1 MREREW
7 GDWVMAELWQ
17 LDAVDLVRLI
27 RTGQVSARNA
37 TRSVLGRIDAVNPA
51 LNAIVRRFDEEA
63 LAAADAADEAQARGE
78 ALGPLHGV
86 PVTIKVNTDQKGHP
100 TDNGVVAFKDLIAT
114 EDAPLVTNFRK
125 AGAVIVGRT
134 NTPAFSMRLF
144 TENALH
150 GNTINPRDKTRTPG
164 GSSGGAGSATAAG
177 FGPIHHGNDIAGSVR
192 YPAYCN
198 GVIGLRPTPG
208 RIPSYNA
215 SAPGGR
221 AIGGQLMAVQGP
233 LTRSI
238 RDARLAL
245 AVMAGA
251 DRRDPRWVD
260 APLEGPAPARPVRV
274 ALMAEPEGATTI
286 PELSGAARTAARHL
300 QRAGYVVEEVNPPDF
315 AEAAELWNRVAG
327 TDVLVALQP
336 SVTKYADEPAKRSLD
351 GWRAVAPALD
361 LAGYVQALADRD
373 WLIRRWLTFLME
385 YPIVLMPSSCALAH
399 PVGMDAESLA
409 GKAEVM
415 ASNPQ
420 QIAIPLLGLPA
431 LQIPVGYA
439 GKLRP
444 GVQLVASR
452 FREDLVLAAGEV
464 IEAAEGAILPVE
476 PD

>member
-1 MREREW
+1 
-7 GDWVMAELWQ
+7 MAELWQ
-17 LDAVDLVRLI
+17 LDGVDLARLI
-27 RTGQVSARNA
+27 RTGQVSAREA

-51 LNAIVRRFDEEA
+51 LNAIVRRFDGEA
-63 LAAADAADEAQARGE
+63 LAAAEAADAAQARGE

-150 GNTINPRDKTRTPG
+150 GNTLNPRDRTRTPG

-177 FGPIHHGNDIAGSVR
+177 MGPIHHGNDIAGSVR

-215 SAPGGR
+215 TAPGGR
-221 AIGGQLMAVQGP
+221 AMGGQLMAVQGP
-233 LTRSI
+233 LVRSI

-260 APLEGPAPARPVRV
+260 APLEGPAPTHPVRV
-274 ALMAEPEGATTI
+274 ALMAEPEGATTA
-286 PELSGAARTAARHL
+286 PELVAAARTAARYL

-327 TDVLVALQP
+327 TDVLVSLQP
-336 SVTKYADEPAKRSLD
+336 SVTKYADEPARRSLD

-373 WLIRRWLTFLME
+373 WLIRRWLTFLQA

-399 PVGMDAESLA
+399 PVGFDAESLA

-415 ASNPQ
+415 ARNPQ
-420 QIAIPLLGLPA
+420 QIAIPLLGLPS
-431 LQIPVGYA
+431 LQVPVGYA

-464 IEAAEGAILPVE
+464 IEAAEGAILPVD
-476 PD
+476 PG

>member
-1 MREREW
+1 
-7 GDWVMAELWQ
+7 MAELWQ
-17 LDAVDLVRLI
+17 LDGVDLARLI
-27 RTGQVSARNA
+27 RTGQVSAREA

-51 LNAIVRRFDEEA
+51 LNAIVRRFDGEA
-63 LAAADAADEAQARGE
+63 LAAAEAADAAQARGE

-100 TDNGVVAFKDLIAT
+100 TDNGVVAFKDLVAT

-150 GNTINPRDKTRTPG
+150 GNTLNPRDRTRTPG

-177 FGPIHHGNDIAGSVR
+177 MGPIHHGNDIAGSVR

-215 SAPGGR
+215 TAPGGR
-221 AIGGQLMAVQGP
+221 AMGGQLMAVQGP

-260 APLEGPAPARPVRV
+260 APLEGPAPTHPVRV
-274 ALMAEPEGATTI
+274 ALMAEPEGATTA
-286 PELSGAARTAARHL
+286 PELVAAARTAARYL

-327 TDVLVALQP
+327 TDVLVSLQP

-351 GWRAVAPALD
+351 GW
-361 LAGYVQALADRD
+361 AG
-373 WLIRRWLTFLME
+373 
-385 YPIVLMPSSCALAH
+385 C
-399 PVGMDAESLA
+399 
-409 GKAEVM
+409 
-415 ASNPQ
+415 
-420 QIAIPLLGLPA
+420 
-431 LQIPVGYA
+431 
-439 GKLRP
+439 
-444 GVQLVASR
+444 
-452 FREDLVLAAGEV
+452 
-464 IEAAEGAILPVE
+464 
-476 PD
+476 